1 MRRSDVVV
9 FLFRWLPR
17 WLPLLLLLLLLL
29 LLAVVVV
36 NVAEAAAALG
46 GDKKAR
52 LAAAAALLR
61 STKLTALRLIPMPDR
76 NLASS
81 EASMLLKVSTTGVS
95 VAVAGAG
102 AGAGAGV
109 GVGVVFCLGIA
120 GCVGGQNPER

>member
-1 MRRSDVVV
+1 M
-9 FLFRWLPR
+9 
-17 WLPLLLLLLLLL
+17 
-29 LLAVVVV
+29 
-36 NVAEAAAALG
+36 G

-61 STKLTALRLIPMPDR
+61 STKLTALRIIPMPDR

-81 EASMLLKVSTTGVS
+81 EASMLLKVSTTGVA
-95 VAVAGAG
+95 VAVAVAVAG